1 MVEGGQEPSAWQKVD
16 VAVSGAL
23 RLTASERE
31 AVYPGMAELVG
42 NRRRRVGKRAKI
54 GGQDE

>member
-16 VAVSGAL
+16 VAVSDAL

-42 NRRRRVGKRAKI
+42 NRRRRAGRVQKRRAR
-54 GGQDE
+54 

>member
-16 VAVSGAL
+16 VAVSDAL

-31 AVYPGMAELVG
+31 AVYPGMAELGG
-42 NRRRRVGKRAKI
+42 NRRRRAGRVQKRRAR
-54 GGQDE
+54 